1 MSQKTNPTL
10 VGAFV
15 LGAILIAVAAAVFFG
30 TTKLFTR
37 TKQYVCFFEQSVA
50 GLQVGSAVKFK
61 GVPVGQV
68 SKIQIRYDEEK
79 PTYVKILFDVNADIV
94 VNRLGADLDLFSEE
108 FNKQQVEDGLRA
120 NLSYESFITGQ
131 LYLELDYHPDAPP
144 PVYLQEKTAYTEIP
158 SLPSDIQAIVENAQK
173 AIGNL
178 GKIDFEGLSHD
189 LQDLLVTTRNGLA
202 QIQFDELNKAL
213 KRTADSITGLASG
226 PQVKDTLASMQVAF
240 VQLSKTLESLQK
252 QIDPLGEQLNPT
264 LVELRKTLVG
274 LQKTTGVLNSTLAPE
289 GDLRYQLGGTLN
301 QLGDMARS
309 LQQLSEFLERNP
321 NSLLFGRKPPAKTK
335 E

>member
-1 MSQKTNPTL
+1 MNKKASPVL
-10 VGAFV
+10 VGGFV
-15 LGAILIAVAAAVFFG
+15 LGAILIAIAAVVFFG

-37 TKQYVCFFEQSVA
+37 TKQYVCFFQQSVA
-50 GLQVGSAVKFK
+50 GLQVGSAVRFK

-79 PTYVKILFDVNADIV
+79 PTYVKIVFDVNADIV

-108 FNKQQVEDGLRA
+108 FNKKQVEDGLRA
-120 NLSYESFITGQ
+120 SLAYESFITGQ
-131 LYLELDYHPDAPP
+131 LYLEMDYHPDAPP
-144 PVYLQEKTAYTEIP
+144 PVYLQDRSTYTEIP
-158 SLPSDIQAIVENAQK
+158 SLPSNIEAIVENAQK

-178 GKIDFEGLSHD
+178 GKIDFEALSRD

-202 QIQFDELNKAL
+202 QIQFDELSNAL
-213 KRTADSITGLASG
+213 KRTADSITDLARG
-226 PQVKDTLASMQVAF
+226 GQVKDTLASVQNAF
-240 VQLSKTLESLQK
+240 AQLTKTLESLQT
-252 QIDPLGEQLNPT
+252 QIDPLGRELTPT
-264 LVELRKTLVG
+264 LVELRKTLVS
-274 LQKTTGVLNSTLAPE
+274 LQKTTGNLNSTLAPE

-321 NSLLFGRKPPAKTK
+321 NSLLFGRKPSPKTK